1 MSLSQRQIDTLIQLL
16 DIELEVL
23 DAYPDEDGPNG
34 RIPQLEACRLELV
47 TLAAAERARRKKA
60 FPAMTWKS
68 DRSWAKSSQPRPVEI
83 PDPPE
88 KARVATGAGLPW
100 RRATGNN

>member
-68 DRSWAKSSQPRPVEI
+68 DRSWAKSSQPRPIEI
-83 PDPPE
+83 PWMI
-88 KARVATGAGLPW
+88 AR
-100 RRATGNN
+100 